1 MRKHLLRAL
10 IVLAGL
16 VVLAAPASADSMT
29 FTGYFCISSN
39 SPSCGSFASAVTLTV
54 FWNQSVTAGSQTV
67 TASSSQVGFLITQ
80 NAGFGV
86 ITTIGF
92 ADPGNLL
99 SGGPTPVNLTG
110 TSFSTGCSAG
120 GGTGVPGGG
129 GFGFE
134 SVLCSDADAPPASNG
149 INSGEYA
156 AVLFTL
162 ANPSQ
167 TGYNDVINA
176 INNGTF
182 WIGSHVQSLPDA
194 TGGTNQSDAIVCCRT
209 NVPEPGTL
217 ALLGAGLLGLVAARR
232 RLQ

>member
-1 MRKHLLRAL
+1 MTKHLLRAL

-16 VVLAAPASADSMT
+16 AVLATPAAADSMT

-39 SPSCGSFASAVTLTV
+39 SPSCGSFASSVTLTV
-54 FWNQSVTAGSQTV
+54 FWNQTVNGV
-67 TASSSQVGFLITQ
+67 TASSSQIGFLITQ

-86 ITTIGF
+86 ITTLGF
-92 ADPGNLL
+92 ADPNNLL
-99 SGGPTPVNLTG
+99 SGGPTPVNFTG
-110 TSFSTGCSAG
+110 TSFSVGCSAG

-129 GFGFE
+129 AFGFE
-134 SVLCSDADAPPASNG
+134 TVLCSDADAPPASNG
-149 INSGEYA
+149 INSGEFA

-162 ANPSQ
+162 SNPSQ
-167 TGYNDVINA
+167 TGYNDIINA
-176 INNGTF
+176 INSGTF